1 MEAAKQDTTDAQKQA
16 KDEEVSIFL
25 NETPTI
31 FLWQQQS
38 SSANFAGPEA
48 EQVQNENKTYSDYC
62 IAVATS
68 ENFQTRGNLT
78 FHLFTKEKESQT
90 EEVLKNEQIV
100 QLDLHNL
107 AEVTRNEKKI
117 VEHKTPFTL
126 LHESCHPLASHEW
139 PETPESDLIQSGRTI
154 DFGPNSKESDAL
166 LHQMKNVDL
175 SLFVLERMVQQN
187 VHLDKILSYTS
198 PSSNVD
204 SPSVESLLK
213 FQASITFMRPVTGLS
228 FNPQSTSFF
237 AASYGSVP
245 EAALNQHKANPAIGL
260 ICVWNIL
267 NPGNPERII
276 ETESIP
282 TSIKFSD
289 GVPYLIAAGFA
300 DGAVGLFDI
309 RQKKCECIAMSTVDT
324 GSHEGTV
331 GEVVFQQRTDTRVR
345 SEAVVSVAA
354 GGRVTQWTV
363 ANGLEH
369 KDLVTLKK
377 LKVYQKEGD
386 TQTLRY
392 EDLHCVS
399 FSFSQPNIYV
409 VGSEDGA
416 LFVCDT
422 QYNEDF
428 MQKLLF
434 HFRAVLSVKFSPLA
448 PGWFISGSCDG
459 SAAVWNTQRQTPV
472 AAFYLGKATFNDI
485 EWSPISGTVFAAA
498 CSDGEC
504 RIWDISLDSVDPV
517 AKLTPYDK
525 KEFTALDWSPNLPVF
540 ISGNTTGVVY
550 LTKVVGLASL
560 TAGRTKEE
568 EAKRFIS
575 VIQTMSN
582 QE

>member
-1 MEAAKQDTTDAQKQA
+1 MDSTGTKAGDANARKAQK
-16 KDEEVSIFL
+16 DENVNIYL

-31 FLWQQQS
+31 FLWQQQTS
-38 SSANFAGPEA
+38 CANSAGPEA
-48 EQVQNENKTYSDYC
+48 EAVNASNKRYVDFC
-62 IAVATS
+62 EQIATS
-68 ENFQTRGNLT
+68 ENYTARKTLT
-78 FHLFTKEKESQT
+78 FHLFTKDKETETKEVKKT
-90 EEVLKNEQIV
+90 EEAI

-107 AEVTRNEKKI
+107 VEDTKNKKGDNEI
-117 VEHKTPFTL
+117 SPFAL

-139 PETPESDLIQSGRTI
+139 SKTKEDDLKKNDLKV
-154 DFGPNSKESDAL
+154 DFGPNSQESTAIM
-166 LHQMKNVDL
+166 HEMKNIGN

-187 VHLDKILSYTS
+187 IHLDKILTYTS
-198 PSSNVD
+198 PAADVETPNV
-204 SPSVESLLK
+204 EQLLK
-213 FQASITFMRPVTGLS
+213 FQNPITNYRPVTGLS
-228 FNPQSTSFF
+228 FNPQSANFF
-237 AASYGSVP
+237 AASYGTVIDSQKLP
-245 EAALNQHKANPAIGL
+245 DKTQPAGL
-260 ICVWNIL
+260 ICVWNIM
-267 NPGNPERII
+267 NPSQPERII
-276 ETESIP
+276 ETESPP
-282 TSIKFSD
+282 TSIKFSE

-309 RQKKCECIAMSTVDT
+309 RQKKCECIAMSTVEN

-377 LKVYQKEGD
+377 LKVVGKEGE

-392 EDLHCVS
+392 EDLHCIS
-399 FSFSQPNIYV
+399 FSQSQPNIYV

-428 MQKLLF
+428 TQKLLF
-434 HFRAVLSVKFSPLA
+434 HFRSVLSVKFSPIA
-448 PGWFISGSCDG
+448 PNWFISGSCDG
-459 SAAVWNTQRQTPV
+459 SAAVWNTHRQTPV
-472 AAFYLGKATFNDI
+472 AAFYLGKGTFNDI

-504 RIWDISLDSVDPV
+504 KIWDISLDSVDPV
-517 AKLTPYDK
+517 AKLSPYDK
-525 KEFTALDWSPNLPVF
+525 KEFTSLDWSPHLPVF
-540 ISGNTTGVVY
+540 ISGTVSGIVY

-560 TAGRTKEE
+560 TAGRSKEE
-568 EAKRFIS
+568 EVKRFTS
-575 VIQTMSN
+575 VIQMMSN